1 MTTWLQAENFI
12 EMRLAS
18 GLAQSATTMTVETG
32 EGAELEG
39 HLPCRLVIGSEVV
52 TATERTD
59 DTVTITRGAEGTA
72 DVAHYAGD
80 AVTASPTW
88 GYVEQL
94 QERIDLLERVL
105 ALAWGGGDGVIREAP
120 ESASFEVIA
129 QGTPDMTVE
138 VTAGY
143 AVISGRI
150 EILEAN
156 YTTAAISAPTGGAPG
171 DLRRID
177 LVELTLDVG
186 VQIVTGTE
194 SATPSAPSVD
204 ADSISIGLINCRNGM
219 ASIKDEDDSSNGYI
233 TDPRTFV

>member
-12 EMRLAS
+12 DLTLAS

-39 HLPCRLVIGSEVV
+39 HLPCRLVIGSEIV
-52 TATERTD
+52 TATERSSD
-59 DTVTITRGAEGTA
+59 NVTIERGAEGTA

-80 AVTASPTW
+80 AVTMAPTIA
-88 GYVEQL
+88 YVQQL
-94 QERIDLLERVL
+94 QERIDQLERVL

-120 ESASFEVIA
+120 ASTSLEVVA

-143 AVISGRI
+143 AVISGKV
-150 EILEAN
+150 EVLDAA
-156 YTTAAISAPTGGAPG
+156 YTTDAISAPTGGSPG

-204 ADSISIGLINCRNGM
+204 ADSISIGLIHCRRGM
-219 ASIKDEDDSSNGYI
+219 TSITDTDDSSNGYI
-233 TDPRTFV
+233 TDARTFV